1 MSKALWNQ
9 IMHKTHNNALG
20 NDFFFAPLLLSL
32 WEKYKLLSRIIEKA
46 GRGKVILSR
55 KYYEHTGRKGEYTRR
70 RGLDKGTNKQLLIK
84 HLEHHRKG
92 YIEDFV
98 EALKDVPKYTVNRYL
113 KELKDE
119 ETIELIGNPKI
130 TKGDKKAF
138 WRLKQ

>member
-1 MSKALWNQ
+1 MCEILEKIKNGERVTEKAQ
-9 IMHKTHNNALG
+9 
-20 NDFFFAPLLLSL
+20 SL
-32 WEKYKLLSRIIEKA
+32 KKLLENGIIEKA

-70 RGLDKGTNKQLLIK
+70 RGLDKETNKQLLIK

-98 EALKDVPKYTVNRYL
+98 EVLKDVPKYTVNRYL

-130 TKGDKKAF
+130 TKGDKKAY